1 MHIPDGYLGPA
12 TYGGLWA
19 AMLPIWSYASKR
31 VRRTVKT
38 AEVPYLAMGTA
49 FSLMA
54 MMFMIPIPGGT
65 TGHISGTTLVAILL
79 GPWAAVIAI
88 SVSLII
94 QAVVLGDGG
103 ITAIGANCFN
113 IAFLGS
119 MCGAGIYRLLTKLAP
134 KNGDSPSATVR
145 GISAAIAAYLAM
157 NIGALAA
164 ALELGIQPLIYSG
177 VSQGSGYFPFSL
189 KAAIPA
195 VMLPHLTVVG
205 ALEATVTALV
215 MIMLMK
221 KDLRMKSG
229 FSVIALVFT
238 LLLTVMAGGA
248 SAHDYWI
255 EKKGSGYAAVYG
267 HGDQRLEFDPASLKK
282 VTVYNAAGRV
292 LDFKKEVQAKA
303 IMIHPAGSACLI
315 LADLESGYWSKTI
328 YGLKNLPKR
337 KASRVVDSYR
347 AYHYSK
353 SIVSV
358 GDAAVKAVDGL
369 KLDIVP
375 LRNPLDMKPGE
386 TLQLKV
392 LFDGKPYPG
401 ATLGGNHQSVGTTDK
416 DGLIRVTL
424 KKGRQIYTVERRDP
438 LKNDPDADFVS
449 ITTTLTFEVNR

>member
-1 MHIPDGYLGPA
+1 
-12 TYGGLWA
+12 
-19 AMLPIWSYASKR
+19 
-31 VRRTVKT
+31 
-38 AEVPYLAMGTA
+38 
-49 FSLMA
+49 
-54 MMFMIPIPGGT
+54 
-65 TGHISGTTLVAILL
+65 
-79 GPWAAVIAI
+79 
-88 SVSLII
+88 
-94 QAVVLGDGG
+94 
-103 ITAIGANCFN
+103 
-113 IAFLGS
+113 
-119 MCGAGIYRLLTKLAP
+119 AP

-177 VSQGSGYFPFSL
+177 VSQGAGYFPFSL

-229 FSVIALVFT
+229 FSVFALVSA
-238 LLLTVMAGGA
+238 LLLTLTAGGA

-267 HGDQRLEFDPASLKK
+267 HRDQRLEYNPASLKK
-282 VTVYNAAGRV
+282 VTVYNAAGKP
-292 LDFKKEVQAKA
+292 LDFKKEIQSKA

-337 KASRVVDSYR
+337 KASRPIESYR

-353 SIVSV
+353 SIIS
-358 GDAAVKAVDGL
+358 GGEAALKPIEGL
-369 KLDIVP
+369 KLDIIP
-375 LRNPLDMKPGE
+375 TKNPLEMKAGDN
-386 TLQLKV
+386 LQLKV
-392 LFDGKPYPG
+392 LFEGKPYAG
-401 ATLGGNHQSVGTTDK
+401 VSLEGDHDKVGLTDK
-416 DGLIRVTL
+416 DGLIRVNL

-438 LKNDPDADFVS
+438 LKNDPDADFIS
-449 ITTTLTFEVNR
+449 TTTTLTFEVNR